1 MAEIVTG
8 AMGTLLPKLAN
19 LIKEEYNLQKK
30 VRGEIMF
37 LEAELKSMEAAL
49 IKVSEAPIDHPPD
62 VQVKLWTREVRE
74 LSYDLEDSIDRF
86 MVRVGDGKPHSFK
99 GFIDRSLHL
108 LTRGRIQHSIGID
121 IKEIR
126 SRIKDVSERRDR
138 YKVDLVP
145 SKPVGRSIDNL
156 RLSALYR
163 KATELVGAEEKSSD
177 LVRRLMEGDKEAS
190 KQPVVLSI
198 AGFGGL
204 GKTTLAN
211 LVYEK
216 IKGQF
221 GCGAFVYVSHNPD
234 VVKVFKNMLYQ
245 LDGDKYRDINQGT
258 WSEEQLIWELRKFLL
273 HKRYFIVI
281 DDIWNTS
288 VWETIQCSL
297 MHNECGSIIIIT
309 TRNIDVA
316 KQAGSVYQMEP
327 LSLSD
332 STKLFCQR
340 IFGSEDKCPPDNLAE
355 VAGKILQKCGG
366 VPLAIITMASMLA
379 DKTGK
384 EINTHNYWSHVYQSM
399 GSGLNGSTNVKNM
412 RRILSVS
419 YYDLPSH
426 LKTCL
431 LYLSLFPEDYRI
443 KTRGLIWKWIGEGFV
458 HEEQGKTLYEVGEDY
473 IEELINRSM
482 LEPVDIGRD
491 GKTVSCRIHDMV
503 LDLISFLS
511 NEEHFLTKVG
521 EQQPI
526 SLDLP
531 KKIHR
536 LSLQISQEEE
546 VKQLATM
553 SFSHVRSLTVSTKV
567 FQLMPKLSAFLVLR
581 VLNLKKCKGVRNH
594 HFKDICNMF
603 HLRYLSLNAEFITEM
618 PREIQNLQ
626 FLQVLDI
633 SNLGHKVKMPTII
646 HLRQLLRLCFRP
658 MWGIRLPDGFGKLT
672 SLQEVKGIITIK
684 SPSMLHNLGC
694 LTNLRTLAIDFC
706 DWDESYEEPF
716 IQCLSN
722 LVSLK
727 SMEIKGTMVSS
738 LCSECDKLYPGPQH
752 LCSIDIESTAVP
764 RWMSSLCFLSSINI
778 ELLALGAQ
786 DFHVLGSIP
795 SLRCLSI
802 HVKETRDERL
812 VIGKCYPFR
821 CLTEMQ
827 IDYESMAVVFAPGS
841 MQNLKELHLVFGVK
855 EVMHKYGDCNFGLE
869 HLMSLEHVSVKTMYS
884 IMPEEVEAVKDE
896 FQKSLDM
903 NPGKPT
909 LIVDYKYPIKRKIR
923 SHAQAIRAAILFAN
937 AGRIPATE
945 GL

>member
-37 LEAELKSMEAAL
+37 LETELKSMEAAL

-138 YKVDLVP
+138 
-145 SKPVGRSIDNL
+145 
-156 RLSALYR
+156 

-177 LVRRLMEGDKEAS
+177 LVKRLMEGDKEAS

-198 AGFGGL
+198 VGFGGL

-221 GCGAFVYVSHNPD
+221 VCGAFVYVSHNPD

-332 STKLFCQR
+332 STKLFCQI
-340 IFGSEDKCPPDNLAE
+340 IFGSEDKCPPANLAE

-379 DKTGK
+379 NKTGK
-384 EINTHNYWSHVYQSM
+384 EINTHSYWSHVYQSM
-399 GSGLNGSTNVKNM
+399 GYGLDGSTNVKNM

-431 LYLSLFPEDYRI
+431 LYLSLYPEDYRI
-443 KTRGLIWKWIGEGFV
+443 RTRGLIWKWIGEGFV
-458 HEEQGKTLYEVGEDY
+458 HEEQGKSLYEVGKDY
-473 IEELINRSM
+473 IEELVNTSM
-482 LEPVDIGRD
+482 LEPVGIGHD

-521 EQQPI
+521 GQQPV

-531 KKIHR
+531 KKVRR

-546 VKQLATM
+546 AKQLATM
-553 SFSHVRSLTVSTKV
+553 SFSHVRSLTVSTEV
-567 FQLMPKLSAFLVLR
+567 FQLTPKLSAFLVLR
-581 VLNLKKCKGVRNH
+581 VLNLKKCNGVNNH

-603 HLRYLSLNAEFITEM
+603 QLRYLSLNAKFITEI
-618 PREIQNLQ
+618 PREIRNLQ

-633 SNLGHKVKMPTII
+633 TNLGHKVKMTTII
-646 HLRQLLRLCFRP
+646 HLRQLLRLCSRSG
-658 MWGIRLPDGFGKLT
+658 WSIKQLDGFGKLT
-672 SLQEVKGIITIK
+672 SLQEVKGTITIE
-684 SPSMLHNLGC
+684 SPSMLHDLGC
-694 LTNLRTLAIDFC
+694 LTNLRTLGINFR

-727 SMEIKGTMVSS
+727 SMKIKGTMMSS
-738 LCSECDKLYPGPQH
+738 LCSECDKLYPGPQQ
-752 LCSIDIESTAVP
+752 LCSIDMKSLARTVIMTRVP
-764 RWMSSLCFLSSINI
+764 RWMSSLCSLSSIKI
-778 ELLALGAQ
+778 TLLALGVQ
-786 DFHVLGSIP
+786 DIHVLGSIP
-795 SLRCLSI
+795 SLRCLSV

-812 VIGKCYPFR
+812 VIDKCYPFR

-841 MQNLKELHLVFGVK
+841 MQNLKELHLLFGVK
-855 EVMHKYGDCNFGLE
+855 E
-869 HLMSLEHVSVKTMYS
+869 
-884 IMPEEVEAVKDE
+884 
-896 FQKSLDM
+896 
-903 NPGKPT
+903 
-909 LIVDYKYPIKRKIR
+909 RKIR
-923 SHAQAIRAAILFAN
+923 SQAQAIRAAILFAN
-937 AGRIPATE
+937 AGRIPATD
-945 GL
+945 

>member
-1 MAEIVTG
+1 M
-8 AMGTLLPKLAN
+8 
-19 LIKEEYNLQKK
+19 
-30 VRGEIMF
+30 
-37 LEAELKSMEAAL
+37 
-49 IKVSEAPIDHPPD
+49 
-62 VQVKLWTREVRE
+62 
-74 LSYDLEDSIDRF
+74 
-86 MVRVGDGKPHSFK
+86 
-99 GFIDRSLHL
+99 
-108 LTRGRIQHSIGID
+108 
-121 IKEIR
+121 
-126 SRIKDVSERRDR
+126 
-138 YKVDLVP
+138 
-145 SKPVGRSIDNL
+145 
-156 RLSALYR
+156 
-163 KATELVGAEEKSSD
+163 
-177 LVRRLMEGDKEAS
+177 
-190 KQPVVLSI
+190 
-198 AGFGGL
+198 
-204 GKTTLAN
+204 
-211 LVYEK
+211 
-216 IKGQF
+216 
-221 GCGAFVYVSHNPD
+221 
-234 VVKVFKNMLYQ
+234 
-245 LDGDKYRDINQGT
+245 
-258 WSEEQLIWELRKFLL
+258 
-273 HKRYFIVI
+273 
-281 DDIWNTS
+281 
-288 VWETIQCSL
+288 WETIQCSL